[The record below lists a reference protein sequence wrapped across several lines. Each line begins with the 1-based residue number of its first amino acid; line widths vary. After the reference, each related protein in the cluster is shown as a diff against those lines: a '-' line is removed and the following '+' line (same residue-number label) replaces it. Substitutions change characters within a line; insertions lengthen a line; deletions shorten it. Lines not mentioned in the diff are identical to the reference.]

1 MTLLEIALITQFT
14 LLTAGIASFIE
25 DRRVRH
31 RRREKLS
38 LTKHLLIG
46 SLVGISWTA
55 ANHSISHI
63 VSGDVASATLT
74 ILSGFLNGFIAG
86 FLSRSSLAL
95 ISRKK

>member
-1 MTLLEIALITQFT
+1 MTFLEIALITQFT

-31 RRREKLS
+31 RRREKLD

-46 SLVGISWTA
+46 SLVGIIWVTT
-55 ANHSISHI
+55 NEGISHMI
-63 VSGDVASATLT
+63 QQHYGTALK
-74 ILSGFLNGFIAG
+74 ILMGGLCNGLIAG

-95 ISRKK
+95 ISRHK